1 MGHCRAYCVR
11 IRCTAYVHPEPIKS
25 RMILKNINLGLT
37 ADQIR
42 KLDKLARKL
51 DMNRTDAIRYCIM
64 RTAEL
69 EGIK

>member
-1 MGHCRAYCVR
+1 
-11 IRCTAYVHPEPIKS
+11 
-25 RMILKNINLGLT
+25 MILKNINLGLT
-37 ADQIR
+37 AEQMR

-51 DMNRTDAIRYCIM
+51 DMNRSDAIRYCIM